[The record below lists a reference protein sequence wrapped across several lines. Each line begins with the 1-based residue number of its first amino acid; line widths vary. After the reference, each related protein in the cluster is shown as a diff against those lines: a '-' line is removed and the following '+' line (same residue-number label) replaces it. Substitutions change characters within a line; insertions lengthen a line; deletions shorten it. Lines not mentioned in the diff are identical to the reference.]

1 MTTTINHKHE
11 STNGIRIS
19 KKKCVDLAEAVSYL
33 HNVNVTFY
41 GRYEWDAT
49 GKSYVRI
56 AERDEMHAF
65 KTQTEAY
72 FFMGDLEWELHEAE
86 LAAEA
91 EATTT
96 TVDADGEV
104 ADEGTTVDESGEIVE
119 SDENEAIT
127 TKAKKSYAKNGYGL
141 VFAFNSKRERDAF
154 IQLVNDNVANDRG
167 PKEECMTTCTAREAY
182 KERDSKDRI
191 DDDEYGRN
199 YYDMSITE
207 FYWFNDYWMVL
218 DQMYP
223 TTEQATT
230 TDEATEQAIDLSH
243 TTTAAWIVACDC
255 CLIGTGYN
263 TDHFANN
270 YLFRDDIDAALTE
283 NVRAAREM
291 VAGCIDRADEFRIE
305 GEELDALADELRM
318 LDAWLD
324 ANDHAEGT
332 EEATIITIDG
342 DGYYLTTY
350 EAEDGWQALGRI
362 GGYDIDTVWCDCHG
376 LSFDDLDSVILHV
389 FESALRERERE
400 RMERLAG

>member
-41 GRYEWDAT
+41 GRHEWDAT

-104 ADEGTTVDESGEIVE
+104 ADEGTTVDERGEVVE
-119 SDENEAIT
+119 SDESEATT
-127 TKAKKSYAKNGYGL
+127 TKAKKSYARNGHGQ
-141 VFAFNSKRERDAF
+141 VCAFESRQERDTF
-154 IQLVNDNVANDRG
+154 IRLVNERVSGNRL
-167 PKEECMTTCTAREAY
+167 MTACTAREAY
-182 KERDSKDRI
+182 AVRDKV
-191 DDDEYGRN
+191 DEYGERGAY
-199 YYDMSITE
+199 YYDMSVTE
-207 FYWFNDYWMVL
+207 YYDGDWDVF

-243 TTTAAWIVACDC
+243 MNTAAWQVACDC
-255 CLIGTGYN
+255 CLVGSGCN

-270 YLFRDDIDAALTE
+270 YIMRTNVDAALTE
-283 NVRAAREM
+283 NVREARGM
-291 VAGCIDRADEFRIE
+291 VAECIDRADEFLIE

-332 EEATIITIDG
+332 EGTEEATIITISG
-342 DGYYLTTY
+342 DGYDLTAY
-350 EAEDGWQALGRI
+350 EAEDGWQALGRV
-362 GGYDIDTVWCDCHG
+362 GGYDIDTAWCDCHG
-376 LSFDDLDSVILHV
+376 LSFDDLDSVILHI
-389 FESALRERERE
+389 FESALRERER
-400 RMERLAG
+400 MERLAS